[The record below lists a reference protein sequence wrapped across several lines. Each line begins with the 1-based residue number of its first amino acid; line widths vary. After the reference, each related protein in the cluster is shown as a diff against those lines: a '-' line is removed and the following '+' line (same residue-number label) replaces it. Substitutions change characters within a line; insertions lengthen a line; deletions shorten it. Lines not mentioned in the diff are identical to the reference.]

1 MIDELGYEFLLGDPS
16 AIRAASAR
24 RQKTDKRDARHMLR
38 LLQEDRFPAV
48 WQPSVE
54 NEQLRQLLLHR
65 CRLVRLR
72 TRITNQSD
80 SMGKNEGLLGSKSW
94 SAERRRRIE
103 ALPLSGWYM
112 QRRVDLLD
120 LLDELEKRIEPLEK
134 AVVEAAESHQQ
145 ACLLMT
151 QPGVVFDR
159 FAGLRVDHRDWTA
172 IRAKPGTGQLSGS
185 DSGRRLQR

>member
-24 RQKTDKRDARHMLR
+24 RQKTDKRDARHRLR

-48 WQPSVE
+48 WQRSVE
-54 NEQLRQLLLHR
+54 NEQLRLFLLHR

-72 TRITNQSD
+72 TGIPTSWNQWVRTRSCWVLRAGRRSD
-80 SMGKNEGLLGSKSW
+80 GGDRGV
-94 SAERRRRIE
+94 AVV
-103 ALPLSGWYM
+103 GWYM

-134 AVVEAAESHQQ
+134 AVVEAAQSHQQ
-145 ACLLMT
+145 TSLLMT
-151 QPGVVFDR
+151 HPEVNPFVSLVYVLTIGDRTR
-159 FAGLRVDHRDWTA
+159 FAR
-172 IRAKPGTGQLSGS
+172 IRERPVIWV
-185 DSGRRLQR
+185 